1 MVFFCQ
7 HCFKEIPPDAT
18 LCPYCGADIKSYDAR
33 SFEDKLIH
41 ALKHP
46 LPETVG
52 IAITVLGKI
61 RSVRAIKPLKKL
73 FSTSSDPYI
82 QKEIL
87 DALFVIGGKE
97 AERFVKKMLSHEN
110 VIVRKEAEMLV
121 KKMV

>member
-7 HCFKEIPPDAT
+7 HCFKEIPQDAT
-18 LCPYCGADIKSYDAR
+18 LCPFCGAYIKSYDAR

-46 LPETVG
+46 LPETVS
-52 IAITVLGKI
+52 ISIIVLGKI
-61 RSVRAIKPLKKL
+61 RSTKAIKPLKKL
-73 FSTSSDPYI
+73 FSTTSDPYM

-87 DALFVIGGKE
+87 DALFAIGGKD
-97 AERFVKKMLSHEN
+97 AEEFLKKMLSHEN